1 MIKEKNPVFI
11 IKTSLGDIFVEL
23 FINDAPV
30 TVNNFMGLAL
40 GTKEFK
46 DSATDEIIKKP
57 FYDGLVFHRVIKDF
71 MIQGGCP
78 QKNGQGGPGYNFI
91 DEIDA
96 SGLGL
101 DKIQAVDPQKGPHIY
116 LAINEKL
123 QYQQFILGPV
133 LKELNISTQEE
144 FDKQKDEI
152 EKKIMALSVQG
163 VLESTGYKYSEKGS
177 AHMPKRGY
185 LAMANS
191 GPNTN
196 GSQFFITLID
206 ADWLTGKHTVFGKIV
221 NDSMNVVDKIGSIA
235 VDEGNIPQEEI
246 KIISIVEQSS

>member
-1 MIKEKNPVFI
+1 MKEKNPVFI

-30 TVNNFMGLAL
+30 TVNNFTGLAL

-46 DSATDEIIKKP
+46 DSTGKIIKKP
-57 FYDGLVFHRVIKDF
+57 FYDDLIFHRVIKDF

-78 QKNGQGGPGYNFI
+78 QNNGQGGPGYNFI

-101 DKIQAVDPQKGPHIY
+101 DKIKAVDPKTGPHIY

-123 QYQQFILGPV
+123 QYQQFVLGPI
-133 LKELNISTQEE
+133 LKDLNVSDQEG
-144 FDKQKDEI
+144 FDKQKDEV
-152 EKKIMALSVQG
+152 EKRLMALSVQD
-163 VLESTGYKYSEKGS
+163 VLESMGYKYSEKGS

-206 ADWLTGKHTVFGKIV
+206 TDWLTGKHTVFGKIV
-221 NDSMNVVDKIGSIA
+221 NSSMNVVDKIGA
-235 VDEGNIPQEEI
+235 VSVKDGNIPDEEI
-246 KIISIVEQSS
+246 KIISIQQSS